1 MAAARRAAI
10 VTVSDSV
17 AQGVR
22 EDVSGPTVSRLL
34 QGAGWT
40 VASTEVVPDEFSL
53 LRERLEALASSVDI
67 DVVFT
72 TGGTGVGPRDRTPE
86 ATTAVMERSIPGLA
100 EAMRREGLK
109 KTPLAAL
116 SRAVVG
122 MKGKT
127 LLVNLPGAPD
137 GAEDSLMAILDI
149 LPHAVE
155 VVRGEAVHTP
165 AVEAEPTPGAAADTP
180 AEAEQAPEQGMPS
193 AVAEP
198 GPEPEP
204 NAEPR
209 PETDTPAR
217 EEGLGKE
224 DSV

>member
-22 EDVSGPTVSRLL
+22 EDISGPTVSRLL

-155 VVRGEAVHTP
+155 VVRGEAVHT
-165 AVEAEPTPGAAADTP
+165 T